1 MQANAPT
8 VTIAAALADAARRI
22 DAFDAREL
30 LRHLLQ
36 KEHAWLIAHDRE
48 PLHPDHWAAFQALV
62 TRRASGEPLAYVTG
76 QRGFW
81 SLDLTVTP
89 DTLIPRAE
97 TELLVKLALQH
108 LPATAG
114 DVLDLGTGSG
124 AVALAIARELPAMRV
139 VAVDASAAALAVA
152 RANAARNGVAN
163 VEFLQGD
170 WFAPVAGRRFDAIVS
185 NPPYIVDDDP
195 HLQRGDLRFEPML
208 ALSSGADGMD
218 AIRHITTR
226 AAAHLHDG
234 AWLLLEHGW
243 EQGALV
249 RETLRAA
256 GLTDVGTRRDLENR
270 ERVSL
275 GRAAHGA

>member
-108 LPATAG
+108 LTLHPDIALVITDLRMPEESGMSLIKRLREHTSRQHLPVIVMSGHAG
-114 DVLDLGTGSG
+114 MEDVSDMLRLQVLDLFRKPIYH
-124 AVALAIARELPAMRV
+124 VR
-139 VAVDASAAALAVA
+139 
-152 RANAARNGVAN
+152 
-163 VEFLQGD
+163 
-170 WFAPVAGRRFDAIVS
+170 
-185 NPPYIVDDDP
+185 
-195 HLQRGDLRFEPML
+195 
-208 ALSSGADGMD
+208 
-218 AIRHITTR
+218 
-226 AAAHLHDG
+226 
-234 AWLLLEHGW
+234 LLETLNNLFPLPRL
-243 EQGALV
+243 QLV
-249 RETLRAA
+249 YP
-256 GLTDVGTRRDLENR
+256 
-270 ERVSL
+270 
-275 GRAAHGA
+275 